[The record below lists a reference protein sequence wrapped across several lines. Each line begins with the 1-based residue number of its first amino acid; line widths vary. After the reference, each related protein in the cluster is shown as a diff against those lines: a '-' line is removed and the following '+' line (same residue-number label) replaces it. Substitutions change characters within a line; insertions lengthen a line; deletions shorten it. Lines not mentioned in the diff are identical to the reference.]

1 MEIITIPILCGE
13 LPKFLGAICY
23 EGDKNVRRLEF
34 TGAQPDLQYKL
45 DMERLSDGMKNV
57 VELENRGGTL
67 VLVMDGSVHI
77 PAGRYHVQLRTVG
90 ETVCHSNKAF
100 LTVRESIGAVDS
112 FSALV
117 PTEMEQMEKRLTE
130 LYNHPPVPGDG
141 GKWLVWDLAENMYV
155 ESQYSCDVKKP
166 IRGEDYWTDDD
177 IAEIKGYVD
186 EAILGGKW

>member
-67 VLVMDGSVHI
+67 VLMMDGSVHI

-90 ETVCHSNKAF
+90 DTVRHSNKAF

-141 GKWLVWDLAENMYV
+141 GKWLVWDLAKDMYV
-155 ESQYSCDVKKP
+155 DSSYSCDVKKP
-166 IRGEDYWTDDD
+166 IRGEDYWTDAD
-177 IAEIKGYVD
+177 IAAIKGYVD